1 MRWPFQIL
9 TAFVVLAF
17 GIALWPERPPRELI
31 EAARRAAAIHDDRLH
46 ERRYWIVV
54 DFERSVLR
62 KRLWV
67 VEAASGATVL
77 AAHVSHGIGSG
88 QLYAR
93 RFDGGSGSGESLV
106 GAFVTAEEYRGR
118 WGRSM
123 RVDGLEARNA
133 SCRKRAIVFHAQWP
147 PPGPE
152 TSAVFYCDRRSAVI
166 SRGARNAGPRRTVKY
181 GCGPASCAP
190 RDLTAA
196 CRSRDEPV

>member
-1 MRWPFQIL
+1 MRWPFR
-9 TAFVVLAF
+9 VLAGTALF
-17 GIALWPERPPRELI
+17 ALGIAIWPERAPRELV
-31 EAARRAAAIHDDRLH
+31 EAARRAAAIHVDRVH

-67 VEAASGATVL
+67 VEAASGKTVL

-88 QLYAR
+88 ELHAR
-93 RFDGGSGSGESLV
+93 RFDGGPGSGESLV

-147 PPGPE
+147 PLWSRGCF
-152 TSAVFYCDRRSAVI
+152 TTRRSVNERI
-166 SRGARNAGPRRTVKY
+166 I
-181 GCGPASCAP
+181 
-190 RDLTAA
+190 DLT
-196 CRSRDEPV
+196 RGGSFLFVRG